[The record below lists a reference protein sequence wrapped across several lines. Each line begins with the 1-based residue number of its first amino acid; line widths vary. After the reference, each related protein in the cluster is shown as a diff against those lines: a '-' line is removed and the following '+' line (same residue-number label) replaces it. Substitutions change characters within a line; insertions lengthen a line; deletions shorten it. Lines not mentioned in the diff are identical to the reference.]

1 MLAQAG
7 AGTWIWGCTPESCT
21 LTMILQSICTKG
33 LPGRGNCCTFPRN
46 DVQMEGNVTTKAEI
60 LKTVDREKVRF
71 LRLQFTDILGALKNV
86 EVPRSQFSKALDGQI
101 LFDGSSIEGFVRI
114 EESDM
119 LLVPDL
125 DTFRVNPWVSPGGT
139 RVARLICDIHRPDG
153 EEFEGC
159 PRLALKRQVAN
170 AAQLGYTMVA
180 GPEAEFF
187 LFQKD
192 STGGTRVETHDV
204 GGYFDLTPVDK
215 GEECRRDVVNVLEAM
230 GFEVEAAHH
239 EVAPG
244 QHEIDFK
251 YAPAVE
257 CADNVATF
265 RFVVK
270 KVALDHGLHAT
281 FMPKPIFGVN
291 GSGMHTHQSL
301 LNRQKRNAFY
311 DARAEWQL
319 SKVALGY
326 IGGILK
332 HAKAFVAVT
341 NPLVN
346 SYKRLVPG
354 YEAPTNI
361 AWSERNRSPLVRV
374 PAKRKMSTR
383 CEVRI
388 PDPACNPYLA
398 LTVMLAAGLD
408 GVTSELDPGPPVN
421 KNIFAMSQREKRRLK
436 IDELPSDLSLA
447 LDHLEKSAVVKEAL
461 GEHIYRHFVRAK
473 RQEWHDYLAHVHPWE
488 RARYLESY

>member
-1 MLAQAG
+1 MN
-7 AGTWIWGCTPESCT
+7 S
-21 LTMILQSICTKG
+21 S
-33 LPGRGNCCTFPRN
+33 
-46 DVQMEGNVTTKAEI
+46 EI
-60 LKTVDREKVRF
+60 LKLVESEKVRF
-71 LRLQFTDILGALKNV
+71 LRLQFTDIMGVLKNV
-86 EVPRSQFSKALDGQI
+86 EVPRSQFDKALDGQI
-101 LFDGSSIEGFVRI
+101 MFDGSSIEGFVRI

-125 DTFRVNPWVSPGGT
+125 TTFRVNPWASPDGSK
-139 RVARLICDIHRPDG
+139 VARLICDVYRPDG
-153 EEFEGC
+153 SAFAGC
-159 PRLALKRQVAN
+159 PRLALRRQIEEARK
-170 AAQLGYTMVA
+170 LGYNMVA

-192 STGGTRVETHDV
+192 DDGETLIQTHDT
-204 GGYFDLTPVDK
+204 GGYFDLTPVDR
-215 GEECRRDVVNVLEAM
+215 GEQCRREIVVVLEAM

-251 YAPAVE
+251 YADAME

-270 KVALDHGLHAT
+270 KVALDSGLHAT

-301 LNRQKRNAFY
+301 FDGEGNNAFY
-311 DARAEWQL
+311 DPQGDWEL

-332 HAKAFVAVT
+332 HSKAFVAVT

-354 YEAPTNI
+354 FEAPTNI
-361 AWSERNRSPLVRV
+361 AWSEKNRSPLVRV
-374 PAKRKMSTR
+374 PDRRGMSTR

-388 PDPACNPYLA
+388 PDPSCNPYLA
-398 LTVMLAAGLD
+398 LTTMLAAGLD
-408 GVTSELDPGPPVN
+408 GMNQDIDPGPPVN
-421 KNIFAMSQREKRRLK
+421 KNIFAMSHREKRRLK
-436 IDELPSDLSLA
+436 IDELPSNLSDS
-447 LDHLEKSAVVKEAL
+447 LDALEKDKVIKEAL
-461 GEHIYRHFVRAK
+461 GDHICENYVRAK
-473 RQEWHDYLAHVHPWE
+473 REEWHEYLSQIHPWE
-488 RARYLESY
+488 RDRYLHAY